1 MKIKGQ
7 TTTEIEV
14 DDREMKKIVLKYIY
28 ENFDWGEDYYIKNG
42 DVMERKVFH
51 TTHSWSN
58 LVLKRGASEKDY
70 FIYGM
75 VELIKKKRP

>member
-28 ENFDWGEDYYIKNG
+28 DNFDWGENFYINGG
-42 DVMERKVFH
+42 DVVERKVFH
-51 TTHSWSN
+51 TTHSWTN
-58 LVLKRGASEKDY
+58 NVLKRGATEKDY
-70 FIYGM
+70 FVCGM